1 VTLEVI
7 MAKKTAKQ
15 PKARNFVPR
24 QTRKF
29 QLRLNHPTDAHV
41 GQILDY
47 AKAQRG
53 EVTMIRDG
61 VRLLWALKNNDL
73 SVLFELFPHLERQFK
88 PDAEV
93 LIEQFRQM
101 LMQQQVAA
109 PAPQPALVAKSD
121 SAAEQGGKKSLAA
134 VKIALP
140 LLDDDDDGD
149 TLVLKRKTSG
159 VNGSNL
165 LAGILGLD

>member
-1 VTLEVI
+1 

-29 QLRLNHPTDAHV
+29 QLRLNHPTDSHV

-88 PDAEV
+88 PDAEE

-101 LMQQQVAA
+101 LSQQLSA
-109 PAPQPALVAKSD
+109 PAPQPVSVPMALPD
-121 SAAEQGGKKSLAA
+121 STAEQGGKKSLAA
-134 VKIALP
+134 VKISLP

-149 TLVLKRKTSG
+149 TIVISKATDSSITKE
-159 VNGSNL
+159 VMANMMKV
-165 LAGILGLD
+165 AF

>member
-1 VTLEVI
+1 

-29 QLRLNHPTDAHV
+29 QLRLNHPTDSHV

-61 VRLLWALKNNDL
+61 VRLLWALKNDDL

-88 PDAEV
+88 PDAEE

-101 LMQQQVAA
+101 LSQQLVAA
-109 PAPQPALVAKSD
+109 PVPQPALVAASEP
-121 SAAEQGGKKSLAA
+121 AEHGGKKSLAA

-140 LLDDDDDGD
+140 LLDDDDDDGE
-149 TLVLKRKTSG
+149 TLVLKRKISG

>member
-1 VTLEVI
+1 
-7 MAKKTAKQ
+7 MAKKIAKQ

-29 QLRLNHPTDAHV
+29 QLRLNHPTDSHV

-61 VRLLWALKNNDL
+61 VRLLWALKNDDL

-109 PAPQPALVAKSD
+109 PAPQPALVAASD
-121 SAAEQGGKKSLAA
+121 TAEQGAKKSLSA

-149 TLVLKRKTSG
+149 TIVITKASDSSNSKEVMANMLK
-159 VNGSNL
+159 V
-165 LAGILGLD
+165 AF

>member
-1 VTLEVI
+1 

-29 QLRLNHPTDAHV
+29 QLRLNHPTDSHV

-88 PDAEV
+88 PDAEE

-101 LMQQQVAA
+101 IMQQLVAA
-109 PAPQPALVAKSD
+109 PAPQPVSVPMALPD
-121 SAAEQGGKKSLAA
+121 STAEQGGKKSLAA

-140 LLDDDDDGD
+140 LLDDDDDGA
-149 TLVLKRKTSG
+149 TLILTRKTT
-159 VNGSNL
+159 VANGGNL
-165 LAGILGLD
+165 LTGMLGLE

>member
-1 VTLEVI
+1 

-29 QLRLNHPTDAHV
+29 QLRLNHPTDSHV

-47 AKAQRG
+47 AKAQRN

-61 VRLLWALKNNDL
+61 VRLLWALKNDDL
-73 SVLFELFPHLERQFK
+73 NVLFELFPHLERQFK
-88 PDAEV
+88 PDAEE

-101 LMQQQVAA
+101 LSQQLVAA
-109 PAPQPALVAKSD
+109 PVPQPALVAVSE
-121 SAAEQGGKKSLAA
+121 SAEQGGKKSLAA

-149 TLVLKRKTSG
+149 TIVITKANDGNSDEAMA
-159 VNGSNL
+159 SL
-165 LAGILGLD
+165 LRIAF

>member
-1 VTLEVI
+1 

-29 QLRLNHPTDAHV
+29 QLRLNHPTDSHV

-61 VRLLWALKNNDL
+61 VRLLWALKNDDL

-88 PDAEV
+88 PDAEE

-101 LMQQQVAA
+101 LSQQLVAA
-109 PAPQPALVAKSD
+109 PAPQPSLVAASE
-121 SAAEQGGKKSLAA
+121 AAEQGGKKSLAA

-149 TLVLKRKTSG
+149 TIVISKASDSNGKEVMANMLK
-159 VNGSNL
+159 V
-165 LAGILGLD
+165 AF

>member
-1 VTLEVI
+1 

-29 QLRLNHPTDAHV
+29 QLRLNHPTDSHV
-41 GQILDY
+41 GEILDY
-47 AKAQRG
+47 AKAQRN

-61 VRLLWALKNNDL
+61 VRLLWALKNDDL
-73 SVLFELFPHLERQFK
+73 NVLFELFPHLERQFK
-88 PDAEV
+88 PDAEE

-101 LMQQQVAA
+101 LSQQLVAA
-109 PAPQPALVAKSD
+109 PVPQPALVAASEPI
-121 SAAEQGGKKSLAA
+121 EQGGKKSLAA

-149 TLVLKRKTSG
+149 TIVITKANDGNSDEAMA
-159 VNGSNL
+159 SL
-165 LAGILGLD
+165 LRIAF